1 MQRYGRKI
9 AKKSLYRVNLKELN
23 DKEDKVDKEAY
34 NIASFS
40 YIIVHSGW
48 QKRWRL
54 LDYCNV
60 IVLNSMFCLNC
71 DSVLII
77 SLYRGGI
84 LRSVR

>member
-1 MQRYGRKI
+1 MKESLYRNSRYNDMAVKLQ
-9 AKKSLYRVNLKELN
+9 KKSLYRVNLKELN
-23 DKEDKVDKEAY
+23 DKKDKVDKEAY

-60 IVLNSMFCLNC
+60 IVLKFN
-71 DSVLII
+71 VL
-77 SLYRGGI
+77 LK
-84 LRSVR
+84 LW